1 MPQTETATPHADV
14 LENGTEEALRRF
26 RESVKAGRDWTE
38 VLLETIGEWTLAE
51 ESVDGR
57 EYRYLVAG
65 EAFDWRLL
73 AERII
78 LSSHDCLPQAE
89 CDRFLFHG
97 ETPRPVT
104 EEDFRAAFGAV
115 KHSAAT
121 NFWYGVRVEEAILLA
136 AEREVRKSRYGMG
149 KTDDSKLDDLAHQR
163 IYGKPRRD
171 LLETYAASRGLP
183 LPESMSIAEHHEFT
197 YWLFKYRIDNSD
209 KARVAS
215 DTKKGLLMLQ
225 ELATSRRG
233 NGRALE

>member
-1 MPQTETATPHADV
+1 MPQTQTATPGADV
-14 LENGTEEALRRF
+14 LENGAEEALRRF

-38 VLLETIGEWTLAE
+38 ALLETIGEWTLAE

-73 AERII
+73 AERIV
-78 LSSHDCLPQAE
+78 LTTSDCLPPVE
-89 CDRFLFHG
+89 RDRFLFHG
-97 ETPRPVT
+97 ETPRPVG
-104 EEDFRAAFGAV
+104 EEELRETLGAV
-115 KHSAAT
+115 KHSAAA

-149 KTDDSKLDDLAHQR
+149 KMDDSKLDDLAHQR
-163 IYGKPRRD
+163 IYGKPRRE

-183 LPESMSIAEHHEFT
+183 VPDSMTIAELSEFT
-197 YWLFKYRIDNSD
+197 YWLFKYRIEHSD

-225 ELATSRRG
+225 ELAASRR
-233 NGRALE
+233 NGWTPV